1 MLELAVS
8 QNAFI
13 VCHLYMPLSI
23 GAPERA
29 QPLAAVAPDFG
40 GSRHGRKGGLATP
53 STITVRHSV
62 TAISVFLLINP
73 YAIDGEAL

>member
-1 MLELAVS
+1 MLELSVS
-8 QNAFI
+8 QNVFV

-29 QPLAAVAPDFG
+29 QLLAAVAPD
-40 GSRHGRKGGLATP
+40 RKGIAAWQERGLATP
-53 STITVRHSV
+53 STITARHSV
-62 TAISVFLLINP
+62 TAISVFLFINP